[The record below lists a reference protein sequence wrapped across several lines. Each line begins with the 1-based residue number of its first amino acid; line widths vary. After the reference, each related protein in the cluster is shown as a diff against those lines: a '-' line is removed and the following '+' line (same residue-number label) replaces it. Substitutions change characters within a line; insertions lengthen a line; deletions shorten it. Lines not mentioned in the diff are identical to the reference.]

1 MMYQCGQQLVYGIH
15 GVCQIVD
22 IETKV
27 VNKKK
32 IEYYV
37 LEPVIQPGARF
48 YVPMHNE
55 AAVSKLCPIMTT
67 EELDELLNVD
77 VACKDVW
84 IANENERKN
93 HYRTLINSG
102 DRLALLRMVFT
113 LYKHKQEQTAN
124 GRKFHQADENFLR
137 DAKKLLEA
145 EISVILDMEQKD
157 VETYIQNAL
166 AVK

>member
-1 MMYQCGQQLVYGIH
+1 MYQCGQQFVYGIH
-15 GVCQIVD
+15 GVCRIVD

-37 LEPVIQPGARF
+37 LEPAIQPGARF
-48 YVPMHNE
+48 YVPIHNE
-55 AAVSKLCPIMTT
+55 AAVSKLCPIMTE
-67 EELDELLNVD
+67 EELKELLNVD
-77 VACKDVW
+77 VACQDVW

-113 LYKHKQEQTAN
+113 LYKHKQEQAAN

-137 DAKKLLEA
+137 DAKKLLDS
-145 EISVILDMEQKD
+145 EISVILDMEQKE
-157 VETYIQNAL
+157 VEEYIQNAL

>member
-1 MMYQCGQQLVYGIH
+1 MYQCGQQLIYGIH
-15 GVCQIVD
+15 GVCEIVD

-37 LEPVIQPGARF
+37 LEPLVQPGARF

-55 AAVSKLCPIMTT
+55 SAVAKLCPIMT
-67 EELDELLNVD
+67 EDELKELLNVE

-84 IANENERKN
+84 IENENERKN
-93 HYRTLINSG
+93 HYKMLINSG
-102 DRLALLRMVFT
+102 DRLALLRMVFS

-137 DAKKLLEA
+137 DAKKLLDS
-145 EISVILDMEQKD
+145 EIAIVLDMELKD
-157 VETYIQNAL
+157 VEAYIQKAL
-166 AVK
+166 AAK